1 MENGACT
8 VNHDHIFCAL
18 SANSVRHA
26 RRNDDSDVIVAPMV
40 IAIDKETHHPLGK
53 ARADVAQ
60 NYLNATLQEKHYVPL
75 LISVTAQRIILR
87 FVDEQAAQPLC
98 RELVFWNAGRMHVE
112 TFCRVCEHPRSRPLL
127 RPEANLRENPFVAP
141 HKFREAPTMPLRINF
156 ARENFHARYPDFF
169 DLALVPVGSHKFARV
184 HASLRAAKDSRPR

>member
-1 MENGACT
+1 
-8 VNHDHIFCAL
+8 
-18 SANSVRHA
+18 
-26 RRNDDSDVIVAPMV
+26 MV

-112 TFCRVCEHPRSRPLL
+112 TFYRVCEHPRSRPLL
-127 RPEANLRENPFVAP
+127 WPEANLRENPFVAP
-141 HKFREAPTMPLRINF
+141 HKFAKEPPVPLRVNLSW
-156 ARENFHARYPDFF
+156 ENFHAWDPGFF
-169 DLALVPVGSHKFARV
+169 DVTLVPVRGHKFNGV
-184 HASLRAAKDSRPR
+184 QASSRKLLCERCAPIITGLECILRAGVDALPKIFFVLAHF